1 VWAEPDEA
9 ALLHPPGRLRAGTS
23 DNSWF
28 ADRPRPVLLG
38 LGAVVLAF
46 ALGFVVV
53 GKPDLAVA
61 ALAGLALVVAV
72 LVRPVI
78 GGLVLVGAVP
88 ILSGMAP
95 GFPVA
100 HLRVSELLVGVVG
113 ATVLISARRSDAVPW
128 SGLDWLLLAYGAGW
142 AVFGTVDAITLDQH
156 LSITDWGTVFG
167 QLQFFLIY
175 RAVRTSLRTHA
186 ERRLAVAV
194 LLIGTL
200 PVALLAVLQQL
211 KVGPVVHFLTTATGG
226 VYGPTS
232 VGTSTRA
239 TGPFDNWAVLAG
251 YLLPL
256 LLVLCTLTL
265 SGQIGR
271 YRRAA
276 WIIGVVALTGLLLT
290 EELSAIILLSI
301 GTVVL
306 FIQYGRGRRALRFA
320 AVAVVIGALV
330 AAPFLAS
337 RLNQEFS
344 SSAGSGRHAGV
355 PQTLDYRWN
364 VWTTQYIPAIE
375 ARPLSGYGVD
385 LPASIQWPYPE
396 SQYIS
401 FLMEGGLPLLAL
413 FAGLAWVMFK
423 RSREAARSKDPFDQ
437 ALGRALA
444 VTVVAMVVMNFIWPF
459 LSNAGLPQILWC
471 LLAIAAPRAVGQGV
485 VGQGVLPQDALGTP
499 EVAPG
504 VLVEAGSVR

>member
-1 VWAEPDEA
+1 MWAEPGEA
-9 ALLHPPGRLRAGTS
+9 ALLHPAGRLRAGTS

-88 ILSGMAP
+88 ILSGIAP
-95 GFPVA
+95 GLPVA
-100 HLRVSELLVGVVG
+100 HVRVSELLVGVVG

-128 SGLDWLLLAYGAGW
+128 SSLDWLLLAYGAGW
-142 AVFGTVDAITLDQH
+142 AIFGTVDAITLDQH

-167 QLQFFLIY
+167 QLQFFIIY

-186 ERRLAVAV
+186 ERRIAVAV
-194 LLIGTL
+194 LLVATL

-211 KVGPVVHFLTTATGG
+211 RVGPVVRFLTTATGG
-226 VYGPTS
+226 LYGPTS

-256 LLVLCTLTL
+256 LLVLCALTL

-271 YRRAA
+271 HRRAA
-276 WIIGVVALTGLLLT
+276 WVIGVVALTGLLLT
-290 EELSAIILLSI
+290 EELSAILLLSI

-306 FIQYGRGRRALRFA
+306 AIQYGRGRRALRFA
-320 AVAVVIGALV
+320 GMAVVIGALV

-337 RLNQEFS
+337 RLNQELS
-344 SSAGSGRHAGV
+344 STAGSGRHAGV

-375 ARPLSGYGVD
+375 VRPLSGYGVD

-396 SQYIS
+396 SQYIA

-459 LSNAGLPQILWC
+459 LSNAGLPQVLWC
-471 LLAIAAPRAVGQGV
+471 LLAIAAPRAVSQGTIR
-485 VGQGVLPQDALGTP
+485 QGALSPP

-504 VLVEAGSVR
+504 ILVGAGGVR